1 MAITV
6 GGDRAREVAARR
18 TPLSTTLQP
27 ISSDQDEV
35 RAYIAKISPG
45 MMAYVEHPEVGP
57 ILKQA
62 TDQGWDSARLKAT
75 LQGTRWWRQTTDSQR
90 QFDADEAMDPA
101 TTANK
106 IQRQAALL
114 AKQARTYGI
123 NVNQNQLNSLAR
135 DVLRNGLTSQE
146 ATDILINYSD
156 GKLASATGGKI
167 GGAAFRIR
175 RAFAEYGLPVSEET
189 IADLSRKWALNE
201 LDPDALE
208 SMIVAQAK
216 ARYPNMASLL
226 DQGVTPKQYFAP
238 VKETVA
244 RELEMNPESIDIF
257 DPKYSQ
263 VLNMP
268 LWEAQQWARSQPAW
282 RQTSGAND
290 KANSLVQMIAKTF
303 GRIA

>member
-6 GGDRAREVAARR
+6 GGDRAQEVAARKS
-18 TPLSTTLQP
+18 PLSSTLQP
-27 ISSDQDEV
+27 IGNEKDAI
-35 RAYIAKISPG
+35 RAYIATISPG
-45 MMAYVEHPEVGP
+45 YLAFIDHPELGP
-57 ILKQA
+57 ILAQA
-62 TDQGWDSARLKAT
+62 AREEWKGTRINAT
-75 LQGTRWWRQTTDSQR
+75 IQGTRWWRQTTDSQR
-90 QFDADEAMDPA
+90 KFDADEALDPA
-101 TTANK
+101 TTANQ

-114 AKQARTYGI
+114 GKQARTYGI

-146 ATDILINYSD
+146 ATDLLINYND

-175 RAFAEYGLPVSEET
+175 RAFSQYGLPVSEET
-189 IADLSRKWALNE
+189 IADLSRKWALGE
-201 LDPDALE
+201 LDADALE
-208 SMIVAQAK
+208 GMIVSQAK

-226 DQGVTPKQYFAP
+226 DQGVTPQQYFEP
-238 VKETVA
+238 VKQTVA

-268 LWEAQQWARSQPAW
+268 LWEAQQWARNQPAW